1 MKSKLNN
8 IVIATGGTGGHIFP
22 AYSLAKHFIEKK
34 YNVKLVSDKRGMRYL
49 KDYQE
54 LNITQ
59 ITSST
64 ISKKNILGLTISIFI
79 TLYSIFRS
87 SIFLLFNRP
96 ELVFGMGGYS
106 SFPICIAAKI
116 LRIPFIIYENNLH
129 IGKANKYLLPFTK
142 KAFVSHGDLDG
153 ISKKHKDKICEIGNI
168 IRKEIFNFKA
178 EQNIYQKDK
187 IIKILILGGSQAAK
201 VFAEKL
207 PKIFKE
213 CKVAKLSFKIY
224 QQCLPEQTEYL
235 TSLYK
240 DLNVD
245 FEIFNFSTNILN
257 YFSKINLV
265 ITRSGSS
272 MLAELLNANIP
283 FISVPLPT
291 SADNHQ
297 LKNAIYYKKNGY
309 SYLIEE
315 KNLNKKLFELIKL
328 MHEDRSLLEQIV
340 KKQKQY
346 SDKEVY
352 QNIDRE
358 IDKIINEKH

>member
-1 MKSKLNN
+1 
-8 IVIATGGTGGHIFP
+8 
-22 AYSLAKHFIEKK
+22 
-34 YNVKLVSDKRGMRYL
+34 
-49 KDYQE
+49 
-54 LNITQ
+54 
-59 ITSST
+59 
-64 ISKKNILGLTISIFI
+64 
-79 TLYSIFRS
+79 
-87 SIFLLFNRP
+87 
-96 ELVFGMGGYS
+96 MGGYS
-106 SFPICIAAKI
+106 SFPVCVAAKI
-116 LRIPFIIYENNLH
+116 LRIPFIVYENNLY
-129 IGKANKYLLPFTK
+129 IGKANRYLLPYAK
-142 KAFVSHGDLDG
+142 KIFVAHSELEGVPE
-153 ISKKHKDKICEIGNI
+153 KYQEKICKIGNI
-168 IRKEIFNFKA
+168 IREEIINFQEIPK
-178 EQNIYQKDK
+178 NNYRDK
-187 IIKILILGGSQAAK
+187 KIQILILGGSQAAK
-201 VFAEKL
+201 MFADKL
-207 PKIFKE
+207 PQIFKK
-213 CKVAKLSFKIY
+213 CKDIKIPFKIY
-224 QQCLPEQTEYL
+224 QHCLPEQNQFL
-235 TSLYK
+235 TSFYK
-240 DLNVD
+240 NYDIE
-245 FEIFNFSTNILN
+245 FEIFNFSSNILE
-257 YFSKINLV
+257 YFSKVNLA

>member
-1 MKSKLNN
+1 
-8 IVIATGGTGGHIFP
+8 
-22 AYSLAKHFIEKK
+22 
-34 YNVKLVSDKRGMRYL
+34 
-49 KDYQE
+49 
-54 LNITQ
+54 
-59 ITSST
+59 
-64 ISKKNILGLTISIFI
+64 
-79 TLYSIFRS
+79 
-87 SIFLLFNRP
+87 
-96 ELVFGMGGYS
+96 
-106 SFPICIAAKI
+106 
-116 LRIPFIIYENNLH
+116 
-129 IGKANKYLLPFTK
+129 
-142 KAFVSHGDLDG
+142 
-153 ISKKHKDKICEIGNI
+153 
-168 IRKEIFNFKA
+168 
-178 EQNIYQKDK
+178 
-187 IIKILILGGSQAAK
+187 
-201 VFAEKL
+201 
-207 PKIFKE
+207 
-213 CKVAKLSFKIY
+213 
-224 QQCLPEQTEYL
+224 L
-235 TSLYK
+235 TSFYK
-240 DLNVD
+240 NYDIE
-245 FEIFNFSTNILN
+245 FEIFNFSSNILE
-257 YFSKINLV
+257 YFSKVNLA

>member
-1 MKSKLNN
+1 MNSKLSK
-8 IVIATGGTGGHIFP
+8 IIIATGGTGGHVFP
-22 AYSLAKHFIEKK
+22 AYSLAKHFIDKK
-34 YNVKLVSDKRGMRYL
+34 ISTLIISDKRGLKYL
-49 KDYQE
+49 KNYND
-54 LNITQ
+54 LKITK
-59 ITSST
+59 ISSAT
-64 ISKKNILGLTISIFI
+64 IFKKNILQLLFSILI
-79 TLYSIFRS
+79 ILYSVFRS
-87 SIFLLFNRP
+87 LIFLLFNRP
-96 ELVFGMGGYS
+96 NFVFGMGGYS
-106 SFPICIAAKI
+106 SFPVCVAAKI
-116 LRIPFIIYENNLH
+116 LRIPFIVYENNLY
-129 IGKANKYLLPFTK
+129 IGKANRYLLPYAK
-142 KAFVSHGDLDG
+142 KIFVAHSELEGVPE
-153 ISKKHKDKICEIGNI
+153 KYQEKICKIGNI
-168 IRKEIFNFKA
+168 IREAIINFQEIPKN
-178 EQNIYQKDK
+178 NYRDK
-187 IIKILILGGSQAAK
+187 KIQILILGGSQAAK
-201 VFAEKL
+201 MFADKL
-207 PKIFKE
+207 PQIFKK
-213 CKVAKLSFKIY
+213 CKDIKIPFKIY
-224 QQCLPEQTEYL
+224 QHCLPEQNQFL
-235 TSLYK
+235 TSFYK
-240 DLNVD
+240 NYDIE
-245 FEIFNFSTNILN
+245 FEIFNFSSNILE
-257 YFSKINLV
+257 YFSKVNLA